1 MAERYLV
8 STGDIEVAARW
19 DGGTLPSSGD
29 DLYANGFT
37 GTITASRTAL
47 SWRTTAG
54 TTAVAGGGFTCS
66 TAGVSIGGNVIAGT
80 TQVLGITNATGTV
93 TLTGDVTGSTTNN
106 VNVVNKS
113 SGAGSFNHVGNATSG
128 SPAGTNSAV
137 LIQSGAFSGTGNYTG
152 GSGASNSF
160 GIQISSTSSHTI
172 VGNIL
177 GGSGSNAIGCIYTAA
192 SGSLA
197 ITGNCTGGA
206 SGVGLSVSGAASTT
220 TVSGDATGGSGA
232 SARGVDL
239 SSAGSVTIGGNA
251 IGGTNSAVTATCYGA
266 YNSSSGAITV
276 TGYAIGAPS
285 GGVAAGVFGSI
296 GGTTRVGSVRTSTT
310 GVSGIAGKVFL
321 SNLTTGT
328 LQGANS
334 ALTVK
339 TFYPTDYSG
348 LLPAVGDVRNGT
360 TYNLGNSTGT
370 LSSGRPSH
378 PMYQQVIG

>member
-66 TAGVSIGGNVIAGT
+66 TAGVSIGGNVICGT
-80 TQVLGITNATGTV
+80 TQVIGVTHTSGTV
-93 TLTGDVTGSTTNN
+93 TLSGN
-106 VNVVNKS
+106 VN
-113 SGAGSFNHVGNATSG
+113 GSATNG
-128 SPAGTNSAV
+128 VSAV
-137 LIQSGAFSGTGNYTG
+137 LKTGIGGSLTVVGNVTGGGVLNASAISFQQTGSFGGTGNYTG
-152 GSGASNSF
+152 GSG
-160 GIQISSTSSHTI
+160 SSCSALIINGNATGSHSV
-172 VGNIL
+172 VGEVT
-177 GGSGSNAIGCIYTAA
+177 GGSGTNAHGLLSQGGRGTV
-192 SGSLA
+192 A
-197 ITGNCTGGA
+197 ITGSVAGGAGGFGVSTTGGA
-206 SGVGLSVSGAASTT
+206 
-220 TVSGDATGGSGA
+220 TVTISGDATGGSGA
-232 SARGVDL
+232 ATTGITN
-239 SSAGSVTIGGNA
+239 SSTGTVTISGNA
-251 IGGTNSAVTATCYGA
+251 IGGTGVTITATCFGA
-266 YNSSSGAITV
+266 YNSGAGSIIV
-276 TGYAIGAPS
+276 SGYAIGAPS